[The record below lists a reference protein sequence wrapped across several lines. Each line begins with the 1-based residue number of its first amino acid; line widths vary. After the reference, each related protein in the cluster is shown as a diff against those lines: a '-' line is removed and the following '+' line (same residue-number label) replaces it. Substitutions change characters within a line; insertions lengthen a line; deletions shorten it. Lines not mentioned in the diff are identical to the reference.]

1 MALRS
6 PQLGGDDRDDDS
18 GFTGR
23 EPVISGRGSS
33 VLVERRYAYL
43 AQNLGVLLRMMSPEQ
58 QLDFKQFSVRV
69 ALRYARQAL
78 PFYERIY
85 PGDRRPHHAI
95 AAAQRWLNYPDSTSS
110 QHVRLV
116 MNDAERA
123 FFMALS
129 DAWDR
134 GVAQGNA
141 LVAASR
147 AFSAAQIVTWRRAHG
162 LDSVV
167 RSMSNTPAQRRALL
181 RAAYVILQ
189 RGQG

>member
-1 MALRS
+1 
-6 PQLGGDDRDDDS
+6 
-18 GFTGR
+18 
-23 EPVISGRGSS
+23 
-33 VLVERRYAYL
+33 
-43 AQNLGVLLRMMSPEQ
+43 MMTPEQ
-58 QLDFKQFSVRV
+58 QLQFKQFTVRV
-69 ALRYARQAL
+69 AVRYARRSL
-78 PFYERIY
+78 PSFERVY

-95 AAAQRWLNYPDSTSS
+95 AAAQRWLNYPDSTSR

-116 MNDAERA
+116 MHDAERA

-129 DAWDR
+129 EALDT

-147 AFSAAQIVTWRRAHG
+147 AYSATQIVTWRKVHG
-162 LDSVV
+162 RDRVV
-167 RSMSNTPAQRRALL
+167 RSMSNTRAQRQALL